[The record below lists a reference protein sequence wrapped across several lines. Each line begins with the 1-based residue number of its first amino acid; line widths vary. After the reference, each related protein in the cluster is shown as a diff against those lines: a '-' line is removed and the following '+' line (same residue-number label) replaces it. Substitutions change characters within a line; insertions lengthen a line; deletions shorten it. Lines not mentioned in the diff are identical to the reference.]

1 MKKELDEQLQNRFVW
16 LKRPKIERNTE
27 YEYVQEYTLY
37 ENWGFSDVSDGWYA
51 LLYNLCE
58 EIENAYENEE
68 RSVDM
73 ILQQVKSKF
82 GHLCWYYSLPEHE
95 QRIHAIDSLL
105 GGGVRIY
112 PKGDEDSFENVIAE
126 IVSKYEKLSR
136 TTCES
141 CGAEKAELRTEQPYF
156 RWVST
161 LCEDC
166 KNKRIKMFNERLR
179 EKKAEKE
186 KYLD

>member
-1 MKKELDEQLQNRFVW
+1 M
-16 LKRPKIERNTE
+16 
-27 YEYVQEYTLY
+27 
-37 ENWGFSDVSDGWYA
+37 
-51 LLYNLCE
+51 LYNLCE

-73 ILQQVKSKF
+73 ILRQVKSKF

-95 QRIHAIDSLL
+95 QRYMQLIPCWGRDKDIS
-105 GGGVRIY
+105 
-112 PKGDEDSFENVIAE
+112 KGDEDSFENVIAE

-136 TTCES
+136 ITCES

-179 EKKAEKE
+179 
-186 KYLD
+186 

>member
-1 MKKELDEQLQNRFVW
+1 MKKELYEQLQNRFVW

-73 ILQQVKSKF
+73 ILQQVKSNLDICV
-82 GHLCWYYSLPEHE
+82 GIIPC
-95 QRIHAIDSLL
+95 QNMN
-105 GGGVRIY
+105 
-112 PKGDEDSFENVIAE
+112 KGYIQL
-126 IVSKYEKLSR
+126 IP
-136 TTCES
+136 C
-141 CGAEKAELRTEQPYF
+141 
-156 RWVST
+156 
-161 LCEDC
+161 
-166 KNKRIKMFNERLR
+166 
-179 EKKAEKE
+179 
-186 KYLD
+186 